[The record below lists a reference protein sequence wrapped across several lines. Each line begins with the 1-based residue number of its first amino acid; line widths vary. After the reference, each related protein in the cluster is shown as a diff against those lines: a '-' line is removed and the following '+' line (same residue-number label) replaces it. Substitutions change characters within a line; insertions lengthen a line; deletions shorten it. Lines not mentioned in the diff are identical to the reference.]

1 MIEEYLMN
9 KAKEAMPEFEWTVNY
24 ETGSEQTA
32 TVYYEGGGNGDKNNE
47 TSFRYPEYMLYFQS
61 SKENWS
67 TSRIAAYKAYRLFH
81 LKSFEDIVEVPEL
94 ELKVRV
100 YLIEA
105 TGEPLR
111 VGVTDDIMEYSLNLI
126 VTLREEN

>member
-1 MIEEYLMN
+1 M
-9 KAKEAMPEFEWTVNY
+9 
-24 ETGSEQTA
+24 
-32 TVYYEGGGNGDKNNE
+32 
-47 TSFRYPEYMLYFQS
+47 
-61 SKENWS
+61 
-67 TSRIAAYKAYRLFH
+67 SRIAAYKAYRLFH
-81 LKSFEDIVEVPEL
+81 EKSFEELVEVPEL